1 MDSRSFSCDWST
13 LHVSKLTRLHCA
25 LLLGAVGIRLS
36 VCVQLLMFL
45 LIYVCLS
52 VCVQLLMFLLI
63 NNVLPMS
70 NYQGLSLAAVGVI
83 GSGAK
88 K

>member
-1 MDSRSFSCDWST
+1 M
-13 LHVSKLTRLHCA
+13 SKLTRLHCA
-25 LLLGAVGIRLS
+25 LLLGAVGIR
-36 VCVQLLMFL
+36 
-45 LIYVCLS
+45 LS